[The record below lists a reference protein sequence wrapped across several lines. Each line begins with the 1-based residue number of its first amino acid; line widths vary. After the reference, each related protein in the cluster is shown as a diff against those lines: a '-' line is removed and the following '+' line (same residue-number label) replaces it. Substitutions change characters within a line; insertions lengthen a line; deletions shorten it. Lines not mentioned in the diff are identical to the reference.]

1 MAYEEMIEEALCFGW
16 VDSRQVR
23 LDDERSMLWF
33 TPRRRGSGWSRSNKE
48 RVERLVAA
56 GRMRSAGLAVVDVA
70 RADGSWH
77 ALDEFDLA
85 AVPPDLTEELARHE
99 GATETFE
106 TFPPSV
112 RRAILQWIAVAK
124 APTTRARRIE
134 DTAVKAARGERAHQ

>member
-33 TPRRRGSGWSRSNKE
+33 TPRRSGSGWSRSNKE
-48 RVERLVAA
+48 RVERLAAA
-56 GRMRSAGLAVVDVA
+56 GRMRPAGLAVVDVA
-70 RADGSWH
+70 RADGSWN
-77 ALDEFDLA
+77 ALDAVELA
-85 AVPPDLTEELARHE
+85 VVPPDLTEELARHE
-99 GATETFE
+99 GATEAFA

-112 RRAILQWIAVAK
+112 RRAILQWIAIAK